1 MGFFSFIENFF
12 FISLGIVFI
21 LVLLLVYHF
30 KQRMSSVERKGDT
43 MYELVVNMV
52 KEIRFLR
59 AFYPSKEEGVEKV
72 KEEVFTEKVKSVPE
86 VIPGL
91 LNTYSGSAPSAL
103 QQSAQSA
110 LQQAT
115 NALQSA
121 NALATGSAQSSLQ
134 SANAL
139 ATGSAN
145 ALATGSANAL
155 ATGSAQSTLDPVS
168 YFIREASNKIV
179 VSDDSGSDTDSTG
192 SDLDSD
198 EDEESDDDESVDYTP
213 LNNIEVEDIELYL
226 DQHETEPLKN
236 IGVEDVQ
243 LDFDGELETEQA
255 QAVQEETPEPAEL
268 EPEQAQAQAVEEETL
283 ESAELEPTIVE
294 ESSSDEEPTPVYTA
308 DNLRKMNINQL
319 KSIAISSGMTVD
331 TSKMKKNELIT
342 LLLKE

>member
-103 QQSAQSA
+103 AQSAQSA
-110 LQQAT
+110 LQQAE
-115 NALQSA
+115 AKA
-121 NALATGSAQSSLQ
+121 NTLATGSAQS
-134 SANAL
+134 AL

-145 ALATGSANAL
+145 A
-155 ATGSAQSTLDPVS
+155 LDPVS

-243 LDFDGELETEQA
+243 LDFDGELETAQA
-255 QAVQEETPEPAEL
+255 QAVQEDTPEPAELEPEPAEL
-268 EPEQAQAQAVEEETL
+268 EPEQAPEQAQAVQEETL
-283 ESAELEPTIVE
+283 EPAEQAPTIVE

-319 KSIAISSGMTVD
+319 KSVAISSGITVD